1 MPDTLVT
8 IRREGNLA
16 ILTIDD
22 GKVNVFSLA
31 MAKRLQECFDEIG
44 PEVGA
49 VVVTG
54 RPGIFSAGFDLKTIR
69 AGDAAAT
76 AKMVS
81 LTVKVAMNVMSFPR
95 PVVGAATGHAVA
107 MGALFM
113 MTMDYRIGAR
123 GNFKLGLNE
132 VKDGLKLPIFAVEL
146 ARYRLPTRGLVS
158 STLHSVLYDPDGA
171 VGSGFLDEAVDAD
184 SLLDAAL
191 ARAGQLSTLPNPAYQ
206 VSKANLVSPV
216 RDLILRSLAADVGFL
231 DDDMLNDG
239 GPGPRS
245 A

>member
-1 MPDTLVT
+1 MSESLVT
-8 IRREGNLA
+8 ARSEGNLA

-31 MAKRLQECFDEIG
+31 MAKRLGECFDQIG
-44 PEVGA
+44 PDVGA

-69 AGDAAAT
+69 AGDATAT

-81 LTVKVAMNVMSFPR
+81 LTVKMAMNVMSFPR

-107 MGALFM
+107 MGALFL

-123 GNFKLGLNE
+123 GNFKFGLNE

-146 ARYRLPTRGLVS
+146 ARYRLPKAGLIAS
-158 STLHSVLYDPDGA
+158 ALHSTLYDPDSA
-171 VGSGFLDEAVDAD
+171 VKAGFLDETVDAD
-184 SLLDAAL
+184 SLLPFAL
-191 ARAGQLSTLPNPAYQ
+191 ARAKQLAALPNPAYQ
-206 VSKANLVSPV
+206 VSKANLVAPI
-216 RDLILRSLAADVGFL
+216 RDHILHSLAADVGFL
-231 DDDMLNDG
+231 DDA
-239 GPGPRS
+239 S
-245 A
+245 